1 MSLEE
6 FEKDL
11 IIQAMEKENH
21 NKTRAA
27 KLLQVSYDSFRY
39 QLKKFGLE

>member
-1 MSLEE
+1 M
-6 FEKDL
+6 
-11 IIQAMEKENH
+11 IIQALERADH

-27 KLLQVSYDSFRY
+27 KLLSVSYDSFRY